1 MKKNIL
7 HSFYLLLIFG
17 IYTSC
22 NQEKSNNSSNS
33 KPNYTITAE
42 FNRIPV
48 ASNLSQV
55 EITATIKNH
64 GVAVNGITPNLSVTR
79 GSLSPVTSLGNGKYK
94 IILTPTQTGEHPITI
109 TYKDQSLTRTALVLS
124 EVDSAWGQAMSVPGY
139 VNTAGYEDGVTI
151 TPDGE
156 YLFVQTGPQYFMGVF
171 AMLAA
176 RANTGCG
183 GALNRLVPTRC
194 GHKWVNELIGTYTAP
209 ERPGF
214 FDGRFMGMSMRHNA
228 NSWGMGDELAP
239 NYAMATMFY
248 GFKRQ
253 SDGSF
258 KEPFYLAF
266 EDVND
271 AIMNP
276 FGLSFMMN
284 GDGTATTLFS
294 FNDPTDPDMVDF
306 DGNGSDDAESYFDV
320 FTTQV
325 QLGQNNSFGEF
336 VYSGTPG
343 THPVRGSNF
352 NSTLVNFGKVGIN
365 GIAGTQGNSHIYYDE
380 SKNIKSIWVDDEFDS
395 GGDHGE
401 LSVHVLTSG
410 VFPNGTWV
418 KVTLPNKVNIAG
430 ASDEIQPFFTGDGLY
445 FTRSGIINPEVW
457 YVEYTGAD
465 SVADYANNANWG
477 TPRKILAMDTL
488 MTQGRVTAVGEPT
501 IAKYKGETYL
511 YFVYGY
517 LREFDGALPAK
528 TGLWDVDMQAGFIKL
543 N

>member
-1 MKKNIL
+1 MGKNIQKL
-7 HSFYLLLIFG
+7 FLFISLFSIAL
-17 IYTSC
+17 SC
-22 NQEKSNNSSNS
+22 SQKASEDPSNKVSYELSL
-33 KPNYTITAE
+33 E

-48 ASNLSQV
+48 ASNLSNIEV
-55 EITATIKNH
+55 IVYVSSN
-64 GVAVNGITPNLSVTR
+64 GVALNDIAPVFSASKGSMSAVTPLT
-79 GSLSPVTSLGNGKYK
+79 GGKYR
-94 IILTPTQTGEHPITI
+94 IVITPTQTGEHPVTV
-109 TYKDQSLTRTALVLS
+109 TYKGQTLTRTPLVLK
-124 EVDSAWGQAMSVPGY
+124 EVDAAWGQPMSVAGL

-156 YLFVQTGPQYFMGVF
+156 YLFVQTGPHYFMGVF
-171 AMLAA
+171 AMQSA
-176 RANTGCG
+176 RINSGCG
-183 GALNRLVPTRC
+183 GAMNRLIPTRC
-194 GHKWVNELIGTYTAP
+194 THPWVNDLIGSYTAP

-239 NYAMATMFY
+239 NFAMATMFY

-258 KEPFYLAF
+258 REPFYLAF

-284 GDGTATTLFS
+284 GDGTATTLFT

-306 DGNGSDDAESYFDV
+306 DGNGSDDAESFFDV
-320 FTTQV
+320 YTTQV
-325 QLGQNNSFGEF
+325 QLGQNNILGEF
-336 VYSGTPG
+336 VFSGTTG

-352 NSTLVNFGKVGIN
+352 NSSLVDFGKIGIN
-365 GIAGTQGNSHIYYDE
+365 GIAGTQGNSHLYYD
-380 SKNIKSIWVDDEFDS
+380 SNRVVKSIWVDDEFDT

-410 VFPNGTWV
+410 NFPNGSWT
-418 KVTLPNKVNIAG
+418 KVTLPSNVNIAG
-430 ASDEIQPFFTGDGLY
+430 SSDEIQPFFTGEGLY

-457 YVEYTGAD
+457 YVAYTGAD
-465 SVADYANNANWG
+465 TVAGYANNANWG
-477 TPRKILAMDTL
+477 TPRKILAMDAL
-488 MTQGRVTAVGEPT
+488 MTQDRVTAIGEPT
-501 IAKYKGETYL
+501 IATYKGSTYL

-517 LREFDGALPAK
+517 LREYDGDPPAR
-528 TGLWDVDMQAGFIKL
+528 TGLWDVNMQAGYIKL